1 MVFHILHTDITP
13 PESMNYP
20 FCYEPD
26 SLSML
31 AVEGVKSYILSH
43 PEWLPLLQEGKMFGV
58 LVVEKKHEDVKDGK
72 MRKAVELGF
81 LAAYSG
87 QVDILEGEDYFVP
100 PVFDYLQPDGYFKNE
115 ENEISRINQNICIL
129 ENGIYSDNSVYNE
142 HIVNRGIYPDIASL
156 KLERKSRSQALQRWL
171 FSHFVM
177 LNANGEKRNLLDIF
191 SETPLKFPPSGAGEC
206 CAPKLLQY
214 AYLHNLR
221 PVRIA
226 EFWWGDSPRKEIRH
240 HLHFY
245 PACRGRCLPILTFM
259 MQGLDVEEDPQQTYG
274 HGELRVVYE
283 DENII
288 VVDKPSGMLS
298 VPGKLSRM
306 SVQSLL
312 QQKNPAVF
320 LCHRL
325 DMDTSGLIVAAKDEL
340 TYKHIQKQFLERT
353 VKKRYRAIVIPK
365 DADRFHIGDKG
376 TIDLPLASN
385 YMERPCQIVDFE
397 NGKRAITEWRVET
410 IINIQSLENNF
421 QSSENNFQSSEINQ
435 EVSLL
440 LIPHTGRTHQLRVHC
455 ASPLGLNSPIKGDPL
470 YGQRSDRL
478 HLYAVY
484 LEFTHPATGERMR
497 FSLSSCL

>member
-1 MVFHILHTDITP
+1 MTFHILHTDITP

-26 SLSML
+26 SLSLL
-31 AVEGVKSYILSH
+31 AVEGVKSYILAH
-43 PEWLPLLQEGKMFGV
+43 PDWFPVLQEGKMFGV
-58 LVVEKKHEDVKDGK
+58 LVVEKNGK
-72 MRKAVELGF
+72 IGY

-87 QVDILEGEDYFVP
+87 QIDNLEGDDFFVP
-100 PVFDYLQPDGYFKNE
+100 PVFDYLQRDGYFKRE
-115 ENEISRINQNICIL
+115 EAEITHINYNIIRW
-129 ENGIYSDNSVYNE
+129 ESGEDNVSIDVIDNQ
-142 HIVNRGIYPDIASL
+142 
-156 KLERKSRSQALQRWL
+156 KTERKSRSQALQHWL
-171 FSHFVM
+171 FSHFIM

-191 SETPLKFPPSGAGEC
+191 SDTPLKFPPSGAGEC

-214 AYLHNLR
+214 AYLNGLR

-226 EFWWGDSPRKEIRH
+226 EFWWGDSPKKEIRH

-245 PACRGRCLPILTFM
+245 PACRGRCLPILSFM
-259 MQGLDVEEDPQQTYG
+259 MQGLNVEDDPQRTYG
-274 HGELRVVYE
+274 HGELKMIYE
-283 DENII
+283 DDHII

-298 VPGKLSRM
+298 VPGKLSRT

-312 QQKNPAVF
+312 QEKNSDIL

-325 DMDTSGLIVAAKDEL
+325 DMDTSGLIVAAKDEA
-340 TYKHIQKQFLERT
+340 TYKHIQKQFLDRT

-365 DADRFHIGDKG
+365 DTNRFHIGDKG
-376 TIDLPLASN
+376 TIDLPLASD

-397 NGKRAITEWRVET
+397 NGKRAITEWRVES
-410 IINIQSLENNF
+410 IINH
-421 QSSENNFQSSEINQ
+421 QSSINQ
-435 EVSLL
+435 EVTLL

-470 YGQRSDRL
+470 YGQRADRL

-497 FSLSSCL
+497 FQ

>member
-1 MVFHILHTDITP
+1 
-13 PESMNYP
+13 MNYP

-26 SLSML
+26 SLSLL
-31 AVEGVKSYILSH
+31 AVEGVKSYILAH
-43 PEWLPLLQEGKMFGV
+43 PDWFPVLQEGKMFGV
-58 LVVEKKHEDVKDGK
+58 LVVEKNGK
-72 MRKAVELGF
+72 IGY

-87 QVDILEGEDYFVP
+87 QIDNLEGDDFFVP
-100 PVFDYLQPDGYFKNE
+100 PVFDYLQPDGYFKRE
-115 ENEISRINQNICIL
+115 EAEITHINYNIIRW
-129 ENGIYSDNSVYNE
+129 ESGEDNVSIDVIDNQ
-142 HIVNRGIYPDIASL
+142 
-156 KLERKSRSQALQRWL
+156 KTERKSRSQALQHWL
-171 FSHFVM
+171 FSHFIM

-191 SETPLKFPPSGAGEC
+191 SDTPLKFPPSGAGEC

-214 AYLHNLR
+214 AYLNGLR

-226 EFWWGDSPRKEIRH
+226 EFWWGDSPKKEIRH

-245 PACRGRCLPILTFM
+245 PACRGRCLPILSFM
-259 MQGLDVEEDPQQTYG
+259 MQGLNVEDDPQRTYG
-274 HGELRVVYE
+274 HGELKMIYE
-283 DENII
+283 DDHII

-298 VPGKLSRM
+298 VPGKLSRT

-312 QQKNPAVF
+312 QEKNSDIL

-325 DMDTSGLIVAAKDEL
+325 DMDTSGLIVAAKDEA
-340 TYKHIQKQFLERT
+340 TYKHIQKQFLDRT

-365 DADRFHIGDKG
+365 DTNRFHIGDKG
-376 TIDLPLASN
+376 TIDLPLASD

-397 NGKRAITEWRVET
+397 NGKRAITEWRVES
-410 IINIQSLENNF
+410 IINN
-421 QSSENNFQSSEINQ
+421 QSSINQ
-435 EVSLL
+435 EVTLL

-470 YGQRSDRL
+470 YGQRADRL

-497 FSLSSCL
+497 FQ

>member
-1 MVFHILHTDITP
+1 MTFHILHTDITP

-26 SLSML
+26 SLSLL
-31 AVEGVKSYILSH
+31 AVEGVKSYILAH
-43 PEWLPLLQEGKMFGV
+43 PDWFPVLQEGKMFGV
-58 LVVEKKHEDVKDGK
+58 LVVEKNGK
-72 MRKAVELGF
+72 IGY

-87 QVDILEGEDYFVP
+87 QIDNLEGDDFFVP
-100 PVFDYLQPDGYFKNE
+100 PVFDYLQPDGYFKRE
-115 ENEISRINQNICIL
+115 EAEITHINYNIIRW
-129 ENGIYSDNSVYNE
+129 ESGEDNVSIDVIDNQ
-142 HIVNRGIYPDIASL
+142 
-156 KLERKSRSQALQRWL
+156 KTERKSRSQALQHWL
-171 FSHFVM
+171 FSHFIM

-191 SETPLKFPPSGAGEC
+191 CETPLKFPPSGAGEC

-214 AYLHNLR
+214 AYLNGLR

-226 EFWWGDSPRKEIRH
+226 EFWWGDSPKKEIRH

-245 PACRGRCLPILTFM
+245 PACRGRCLPILSFM
-259 MQGLDVEEDPQQTYG
+259 MQGLNVEDDPQRTYG
-274 HGELRVVYE
+274 HGELKMIYE
-283 DENII
+283 DDHII

-298 VPGKLSRM
+298 VPGKLSRT

-312 QQKNPAVF
+312 QEKNPDIL

-325 DMDTSGLIVAAKDEL
+325 DMDTSGLIVAAKNEA
-340 TYKHIQKQFLERT
+340 TYKHIQKQFLDRT

-365 DADRFHIGDKG
+365 DTNRFHIGDKG
-376 TIDLPLASN
+376 TIDLPLASD

-397 NGKRAITEWRVET
+397 NGKRAITEWRVES
-410 IINIQSLENNF
+410 IINH
-421 QSSENNFQSSEINQ
+421 QSSINQ
-435 EVSLL
+435 EVTLL

-470 YGQRSDRL
+470 YGQRADRL

-497 FSLSSCL
+497 FQ

>member
-1 MVFHILHTDITP
+1 MTFHILHTDITP

-26 SLSML
+26 SLSLL
-31 AVEGVKSYILSH
+31 AVEGVKSYILAH
-43 PEWLPLLQEGKMFGV
+43 PDWFPVLQEGKMFGV
-58 LVVEKKHEDVKDGK
+58 LVVEKNGK
-72 MRKAVELGF
+72 IGY

-87 QVDILEGEDYFVP
+87 QIDNLEGDDFFVP
-100 PVFDYLQPDGYFKNE
+100 PVFDYLQPDGYFKRE
-115 ENEISRINQNICIL
+115 EAEITHINYNIIRW
-129 ENGIYSDNSVYNE
+129 ESGEDNVSIDVIDNQ
-142 HIVNRGIYPDIASL
+142 
-156 KLERKSRSQALQRWL
+156 KTERKSRSQALQHWL
-171 FSHFVM
+171 FSHFIM

-191 SETPLKFPPSGAGEC
+191 SDTPLKFPPSGAGEC

-214 AYLHNLR
+214 AYLNGLR

-226 EFWWGDSPRKEIRH
+226 EFWWGDSPKKEIRH

-245 PACRGRCLPILTFM
+245 PACRGRCLPILSFM
-259 MQGLDVEEDPQQTYG
+259 MQGLNVEDDPQQTYG
-274 HGELRVVYE
+274 HGELKMIYE
-283 DENII
+283 DDHII

-298 VPGKLSRM
+298 VPGKLSRT

-312 QQKNPAVF
+312 QEKNPDIL

-325 DMDTSGLIVAAKDEL
+325 DMDTSGLIVAAKDEA
-340 TYKHIQKQFLERT
+340 TYKHIQKQFLDRT

-365 DADRFHIGDKG
+365 DTTRFHIGDKG
-376 TIDLPLASN
+376 TIDLPLASD

-397 NGKRAITEWRVET
+397 NGKRAITEWRVESV
-410 IINIQSLENNF
+410 INN
-421 QSSENNFQSSEINQ
+421 QSSVINNQSSINQ
-435 EVSLL
+435 EVILL

-470 YGQRSDRL
+470 YGQRADRL

-497 FSLSSCL
+497 FSLL

>member
-1 MVFHILHTDITP
+1 MTFHILHTDITP

-26 SLSML
+26 SLSLL
-31 AVEGVKSYILSH
+31 AVEGVKSYILAH
-43 PEWLPLLQEGKMFGV
+43 PDWLPVLQEGKMFGV
-58 LVVEKKHEDVKDGK
+58 LVVEKDGK
-72 MRKAVELGF
+72 IGY

-87 QVDILEGEDYFVP
+87 QIDILEGDDFFVP
-100 PVFDYLQPDGYFKNE
+100 PVFDYLQPDGYFKRE
-115 ENEISRINQNICIL
+115 EAEITHINYNIIRW
-129 ENGIYSDNSVYNE
+129 ESGEDNVSIDVIDNQ
-142 HIVNRGIYPDIASL
+142 
-156 KLERKSRSQALQRWL
+156 KTERKSRSQALQHWL

-191 SETPLKFPPSGAGEC
+191 SDTPLKFPPSGAGEC

-214 AYLHNLR
+214 AYLNGLR

-226 EFWWGDSPRKEIRH
+226 EFWWGDSPKKEIRH

-245 PACRGRCLPILTFM
+245 PACRGRCLPILSFM
-259 MQGLDVEEDPQQTYG
+259 MQGLNVEDDPQRTYG
-274 HGELRVVYE
+274 HGELKMIYE
-283 DENII
+283 DDHII

-298 VPGKLSRM
+298 VPGKLSRT

-312 QQKNPAVF
+312 QEKNPDIL

-325 DMDTSGLIVAAKDEL
+325 DMDTSGLIVAAKDEA
-340 TYKHIQKQFLERT
+340 TYKHIQKQFLDRT

-365 DADRFHIGDKG
+365 DTNRFHIGDKG
-376 TIDLPLASN
+376 TIDLPLASD

-397 NGKRAITEWRVET
+397 NGKRAITEWRVES
-410 IINIQSLENNF
+410 IINH
-421 QSSENNFQSSEINQ
+421 QSSINQ
-435 EVSLL
+435 EVTLL

-470 YGQRSDRL
+470 YGQRADRL

-497 FSLSSCL
+497 FQ

>member
-72 MRKAVELGF
+72 VRKAVELGF

-142 HIVNRGIYPDIASL
+142 HIVNRGIYPDIDSL

>member
-1 MVFHILHTDITP
+1 MTFHILHTDITP

-26 SLSML
+26 SLSLL
-31 AVEGVKSYILSH
+31 AVEGVKSYILAH
-43 PEWLPLLQEGKMFGV
+43 PDWFPVLQEGKMFGV
-58 LVVEKKHEDVKDGK
+58 LVVEKNGK
-72 MRKAVELGF
+72 IGY

-87 QVDILEGEDYFVP
+87 QIDNLEGDDFFVP
-100 PVFDYLQPDGYFKNE
+100 PVFDYLQPDGYFKRE
-115 ENEISRINQNICIL
+115 EAEITHINYNIIRW
-129 ENGIYSDNSVYNE
+129 ESGEDNVSIDVIDNQ
-142 HIVNRGIYPDIASL
+142 
-156 KLERKSRSQALQRWL
+156 KTERKSRSQALQHWL
-171 FSHFVM
+171 FSHFIM
-177 LNANGEKRNLLDIF
+177 LNANGVKRNLLDIF
-191 SETPLKFPPSGAGEC
+191 SDTPLKFPPSGAGEC

-214 AYLHNLR
+214 AYLNGLR

-226 EFWWGDSPRKEIRH
+226 EFWWGDSPKKEIRH

-245 PACRGRCLPILTFM
+245 PACRGRCLPILSFM
-259 MQGLDVEEDPQQTYG
+259 MQGLNVEDDPQRTYG
-274 HGELRVVYE
+274 HGELKMIYE
-283 DENII
+283 DDYII

-298 VPGKLSRM
+298 VPGKLSRT

-312 QQKNPAVF
+312 QEKNPDIL

-325 DMDTSGLIVAAKDEL
+325 DMDTSGLIVAAKDEA
-340 TYKHIQKQFLERT
+340 TYKHIQKQFLDRT

-365 DADRFHIGDKG
+365 DTTRFHIGDKG
-376 TIDLPLASN
+376 TIDLPLASD

-397 NGKRAITEWRVET
+397 NGKRAITEWRVESV
-410 IINIQSLENNF
+410 INN
-421 QSSENNFQSSEINQ
+421 QSSVINNQSSINQ
-435 EVSLL
+435 EVILL

-470 YGQRSDRL
+470 YGQRADRL

-497 FSLSSCL
+497 FQ

>member
-1 MVFHILHTDITP
+1 MTFHILHTDITP

-26 SLSML
+26 SLSLL
-31 AVEGVKSYILSH
+31 AVEGVKSYILAH
-43 PEWLPLLQEGKMFGV
+43 PDWFPVLQEGKMFGV
-58 LVVEKKHEDVKDGK
+58 LVVEKNGK
-72 MRKAVELGF
+72 IGY

-87 QVDILEGEDYFVP
+87 QIDNLEGDDFFVP
-100 PVFDYLQPDGYFKNE
+100 PVFDYLQPDGYFKRE
-115 ENEISRINQNICIL
+115 EAEITHINYNIIRW
-129 ENGIYSDNSVYNE
+129 ESGEDNVSIDVIDNQ
-142 HIVNRGIYPDIASL
+142 
-156 KLERKSRSQALQRWL
+156 KTERKSRSQALQHWL
-171 FSHFVM
+171 FSHFIM

-191 SETPLKFPPSGAGEC
+191 SDTPLKFPPSGAGEC

-214 AYLHNLR
+214 AYLNGLR

-226 EFWWGDSPRKEIRH
+226 EFWWGDSPKKEIRH

-245 PACRGRCLPILTFM
+245 PACRGRCLPILSFM
-259 MQGLDVEEDPQQTYG
+259 MQGLNVEDDPQRTYG
-274 HGELRVVYE
+274 HGELKMIYE
-283 DENII
+283 DDHII

-298 VPGKLSRM
+298 VPGKLSRT

-312 QQKNPAVF
+312 QEKNPDIL

-325 DMDTSGLIVAAKDEL
+325 DMDTSGLIVAAKDEA
-340 TYKHIQKQFLERT
+340 TYKHIQKQFLDRT

-365 DADRFHIGDKG
+365 DTNRFHIGDKG
-376 TIDLPLASN
+376 TIDLPLASD

-397 NGKRAITEWRVET
+397 NGKRAITEWRVESV
-410 IINIQSLENNF
+410 INN
-421 QSSENNFQSSEINQ
+421 QSSVINNQSSINQ
-435 EVSLL
+435 EVILL

-470 YGQRSDRL
+470 YGKRTDRL

-497 FSLSSCL
+497 FSLL

>member
-142 HIVNRGIYPDIASL
+142 HIVNRGIYPDIDSL

>member
-1 MVFHILHTDITP
+1 
-13 PESMNYP
+13 MNYP

-26 SLSML
+26 SLSLL
-31 AVEGVKSYILSH
+31 AVEGVKSYILAH
-43 PEWLPLLQEGKMFGV
+43 PDWFPVLQEGKMFGV
-58 LVVEKKHEDVKDGK
+58 LVVEKNGK
-72 MRKAVELGF
+72 IGY

-87 QVDILEGEDYFVP
+87 QIDNLEGDDFFVP
-100 PVFDYLQPDGYFKNE
+100 PVFDYLQPDGYFKRE
-115 ENEISRINQNICIL
+115 EAEITHINYNIIRW
-129 ENGIYSDNSVYNE
+129 ESGEDNVSIDVIDNQ
-142 HIVNRGIYPDIASL
+142 
-156 KLERKSRSQALQRWL
+156 KTERKSRSQALQHWL
-171 FSHFVM
+171 FSHFIM

-191 SETPLKFPPSGAGEC
+191 SDTPLKFPPSGAGEC

-214 AYLHNLR
+214 AYLNGLR

-226 EFWWGDSPRKEIRH
+226 EFWWGDSPKKEIRH

-245 PACRGRCLPILTFM
+245 PACRGRCLPILSFM
-259 MQGLDVEEDPQQTYG
+259 MQGLNVEDDPQRTYG
-274 HGELRVVYE
+274 HGELKMIYE
-283 DENII
+283 DDHII

-298 VPGKLSRM
+298 VPGKLSRT

-312 QQKNPAVF
+312 QEKNPDIL

-325 DMDTSGLIVAAKDEL
+325 DMDTSGLIVAAKNEA
-340 TYKHIQKQFLERT
+340 TYKHIQKQFLDRT

-365 DADRFHIGDKG
+365 DTNRFHIGDKG
-376 TIDLPLASN
+376 TIDLPLASD

-397 NGKRAITEWRVET
+397 NGKRAITEWRVES
-410 IINIQSLENNF
+410 IINH
-421 QSSENNFQSSEINQ
+421 QSSINQ
-435 EVSLL
+435 EVTLL

-470 YGQRSDRL
+470 YGQRADRL

-497 FSLSSCL
+497 FSLL

>member
-1 MVFHILHTDITP
+1 MTFHILHTDITP

-26 SLSML
+26 SLSLL
-31 AVEGVKSYILSH
+31 AVEGVKSYILAH
-43 PEWLPLLQEGKMFGV
+43 PDWFPVLQEGKMFGV
-58 LVVEKKHEDVKDGK
+58 LVVEKNGK
-72 MRKAVELGF
+72 IGY

-87 QVDILEGEDYFVP
+87 QIDNLEGDDFFVP
-100 PVFDYLQPDGYFKNE
+100 PVFDYLQPDGYFKRE
-115 ENEISRINQNICIL
+115 EAEITHINYNIIRW
-129 ENGIYSDNSVYNE
+129 ESGEDNVSIDVIDNQ
-142 HIVNRGIYPDIASL
+142 
-156 KLERKSRSQALQRWL
+156 KTERKSRSQALQHWL
-171 FSHFVM
+171 FSHFIM

-191 SETPLKFPPSGAGEC
+191 CETPLKFPPSGAGEC

-214 AYLHNLR
+214 AYLNGLR

-226 EFWWGDSPRKEIRH
+226 EFWWGESPKKEIRH

-245 PACRGRCLPILTFM
+245 PACRGRCLPILSFM
-259 MQGLDVEEDPQQTYG
+259 MQGLNVEDDPQRTYG
-274 HGELRVVYE
+274 HGELKMIYE
-283 DENII
+283 DDHII

-298 VPGKLSRM
+298 VPGKLSRT

-312 QQKNPAVF
+312 QEKNPDIL

-325 DMDTSGLIVAAKDEL
+325 DMDTSGLIVAAKDEA
-340 TYKHIQKQFLERT
+340 TYKHIQKQFLDRT

-365 DADRFHIGDKG
+365 DTNRFHIGDKG
-376 TIDLPLASN
+376 TIDLPLASD

-397 NGKRAITEWRVET
+397 NGKRAITEWRVES
-410 IINIQSLENNF
+410 IINH
-421 QSSENNFQSSEINQ
+421 QSSVISNQSSTINHQSSINQ
-435 EVSLL
+435 EVTLL

-470 YGQRSDRL
+470 YGQRADRL

-497 FSLSSCL
+497 FQ

>member
-1 MVFHILHTDITP
+1 MTFHILHTDITP

-26 SLSML
+26 SLSLL
-31 AVEGVKSYILSH
+31 AVEGVKSYILAH
-43 PEWLPLLQEGKMFGV
+43 PDWFPVLQEGKMFGV
-58 LVVEKKHEDVKDGK
+58 LVVEKNGK
-72 MRKAVELGF
+72 IGY

-87 QVDILEGEDYFVP
+87 QIDNLEGDDFFVP
-100 PVFDYLQPDGYFKNE
+100 PVFDYLQRDGYFKRE
-115 ENEISRINQNICIL
+115 EAEITHINYNIIRW
-129 ENGIYSDNSVYNE
+129 ESGEDNVSIDVIDNQ
-142 HIVNRGIYPDIASL
+142 
-156 KLERKSRSQALQRWL
+156 KTERKSRSQALQHWL
-171 FSHFVM
+171 FSHFIM
-177 LNANGEKRNLLDIF
+177 LNANVEMRNLLDIF
-191 SETPLKFPPSGAGEC
+191 SDTPVKFPPSGAGEC

-214 AYLHNLR
+214 AYLNGLR

-226 EFWWGDSPRKEIRH
+226 EFWWGDSPKKEIRH

-245 PACRGRCLPILTFM
+245 PACRGRCLPILSFM
-259 MQGLDVEEDPQQTYG
+259 MQGLNVEDDPQRTYG
-274 HGELRVVYE
+274 HGELKMIYE
-283 DENII
+283 DDYII

-298 VPGKLSRM
+298 VPGKLSRT

-312 QQKNPAVF
+312 QEKNPDIL

-325 DMDTSGLIVAAKDEL
+325 DMDTSGLIVAAKDEA
-340 TYKHIQKQFLERT
+340 TYKHIQKQFLDRT

-365 DADRFHIGDKG
+365 DTNRFHIGDKG
-376 TIDLPLASN
+376 TIDLPLASD

-397 NGKRAITEWRVET
+397 NGKRAITEWRVES
-410 IINIQSLENNF
+410 IINH
-421 QSSENNFQSSEINQ
+421 QSSINQ
-435 EVSLL
+435 EVTLL

-470 YGQRSDRL
+470 YGQRADRL

-497 FSLSSCL
+497 FQ